1 MLVPKSFIIENQLH
15 SFVVTVNNGVDSKN
29 SHLRRN
35 LSSTTAAQST
45 VSGTAIANQ
54 VVLSSKTVT
63 VTAKD
68 SSGTN
73 IGTGGDL
80 FYIQITN
87 QCTKTSDF
95 AWTIV
100 GGADNTLSSSI
111 FILMTDNYDGTY
123 NYSYTMTNDGVIS
136 VSIILFNRFKALE
149 QYYLGNP
156 LSRSIVVSNYS
167 SSLQYNWLT
176 SDITSGHEDYVSA
189 VF

>member
-1 MLVPKSFIIENQLH
+1 MLVPESFIEENQLH
-15 SFVVTVNNGVDSKN
+15 SFVVTEKNGVDSRS

-45 VSGTAIANQ
+45 VSGTGIANH

-68 SSGTN
+68 ASGTN

-95 AWTIV
+95 A
-100 GGADNTLSSSI
+100 
-111 FILMTDNYDGTY
+111 
-123 NYSYTMTNDGVIS
+123 
-136 VSIILFNRFKALE
+136 
-149 QYYLGNP
+149 
-156 LSRSIVVSNYS
+156 
-167 SSLQYNWLT
+167 
-176 SDITSGHEDYVSA
+176 
-189 VF
+189 